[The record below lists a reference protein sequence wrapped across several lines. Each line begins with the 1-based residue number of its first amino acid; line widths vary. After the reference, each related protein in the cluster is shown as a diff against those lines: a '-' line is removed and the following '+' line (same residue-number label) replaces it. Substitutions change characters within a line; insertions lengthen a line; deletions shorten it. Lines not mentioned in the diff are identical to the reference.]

1 MRIKTFGFIAV
12 FVGLS
17 LIICKT
23 HAQNSSDPVL
33 MTIDGQPV
41 RVSEFLNIYSKNN
54 VQSEVADKKSMEEY
68 LELFIN
74 FKLKVRDAEV
84 NGLDTVKVLKD
95 ELAGYRKQLSAPY
108 FIDSVVFRK
117 LVNEAYERMQ
127 WDLRASHIL
136 LRCDKDASPSDTLA
150 TWKRMDEILR
160 KACSGEPFER
170 LAIQYSEDPSA
181 RDREATSQHPFIKG
195 NRGDLG
201 FFTVFNMVYPFETGA
216 YRTQPGKISDIV
228 RTDFGYHIIN
238 VTDKRSA
245 LGKAQVAH
253 IFFQIPPKASHS
265 DSLRIQ
271 ARADSVYQLLANGAD
286 FSKLAKTLS
295 DDKGSAMHDGVLPWF
310 TCNRLVPEFV
320 EVVYPLKN
328 GEIAKPVLTSYGWHI
343 IKMIDRK
350 PVASFDEVYN
360 DLIQRIEKDMRY
372 NLCKQSLIN
381 KLKTEY
387 QLSHYPKALSDFYN
401 LVDDSIFVGKWQMP
415 PAKKLKKQLFRFDD
429 KKYSQ
434 ADFAQYLYK
443 NQKKQPA
450 KDKITYVNNMYKA
463 YVDQE
468 ILAYED
474 AILETKYPEF
484 GLLMKEYHDGILLFE
499 ITQKKVWDK
508 AIRDTTGLQQYYEK
522 IKQNYMWPQRKEA
535 TVVMIKN
542 IADAQTAKQLA
553 KQITEW
559 INLADMTTE
568 TIKDKILQDSM
579 LLVDINRE
587 KFLDGDNPMVDRLH
601 KPGEMTQDVS
611 PDESGK
617 FNLNLVILHRI
628 LDPEPKD
635 LADIRGHITAE
646 YQNYL
651 ENEWLKELR
660 SKYPVEV
667 DHKIFETIC
676 ARN

>member
-1 MRIKTFGFIAV
+1 
-12 FVGLS
+12 
-17 LIICKT
+17 
-23 HAQNSSDPVL
+23 VL
-33 MTIDGQPV
+33 TQ
-41 RVSEFLNIYSKNN
+41 
-54 VQSEVADKKSMEEY
+54 
-68 LELFIN
+68 FIN
-74 FKLKVRDAEV
+74 FSLM
-84 NGLDTVKVLKD
+84 
-95 ELAGYRKQLSAPY
+95 
-108 FIDSVVFRK
+108 
-117 LVNEAYERMQ
+117 ER
-127 WDLRASHIL
+127 
-136 LRCDKDASPSDTLA
+136 T
-150 TWKRMDEILR
+150 
-160 KACSGEPFER
+160 
-170 LAIQYSEDPSA
+170 
-181 RDREATSQHPFIKG
+181 
-195 NRGDLG
+195 
-201 FFTVFNMVYPFETGA
+201 
-216 YRTQPGKISDIV
+216 
-228 RTDFGYHIIN
+228 
-238 VTDKRSA
+238 
-245 LGKAQVAH
+245 
-253 IFFQIPPKASHS
+253 
-265 DSLRIQ
+265 
-271 ARADSVYQLLANGAD
+271 

-499 ITQKKVWDK
+499 ITQKKSL
-508 AIRDTTGLQQYYEK
+508 G
-522 IKQNYMWPQRKEA
+522 
-535 TVVMIKN
+535 
-542 IADAQTAKQLA
+542 
-553 KQITEW
+553 
-559 INLADMTTE
+559 
-568 TIKDKILQDSM
+568 
-579 LLVDINRE
+579 
-587 KFLDGDNPMVDRLH
+587 
-601 KPGEMTQDVS
+601 
-611 PDESGK
+611 
-617 FNLNLVILHRI
+617 
-628 LDPEPKD
+628 
-635 LADIRGHITAE
+635 
-646 YQNYL
+646 
-651 ENEWLKELR
+651 
-660 SKYPVEV
+660 
-667 DHKIFETIC
+667 
-676 ARN
+676 